1 VTRTVVDSNVY
12 ISALVFGG
20 VPQAVFDVIEAHD
33 TLELCISQAIMDEVA
48 EVLARKFDWTE
59 PDLKAFLPPLWRRC
73 IVVTPTVA
81 VRICDDPDD
90 NRILECAQAAEA
102 TFIVTGD
109 DDLLRLRR
117 FGPTKIVTPRAF
129 VDAHRGSQR

>member
-1 VTRTVVDSNVY
+1 VDSNVY

-20 VPQAVFDVIEAHD
+20 APQAVFDVIECQD
-33 TLELCISQAIMDEVA
+33 TLDLCISRPIKEEVA

-59 PDLKAFLPPLWRRC
+59 TDLESFLPPLWRRC

-90 NRILECAQAAEA
+90 NRILECAQAAA
-102 TFIVTGD
+102 ASFIVTGD
-109 DDLLRLRR
+109 DDLLRLKL
-117 FGPTKIVTPRAF
+117 FGSAKIVTPRAF
-129 VDAHRGSQR
+129 VDAYRSSQQ